1 MLLSD
6 TGASFAKTTVTQL
19 RDYPEWHRGRRR
31 YAIWMIPINCPSVLA
46 YIDQVT
52 ASLADLLHPSR
63 RQPHITLFVCGFE
76 GERVRYDDDFTPV
89 QLQRQLA
96 DLDRLELRPCELP
109 IGAPDSFASAA
120 FLPVGDPE
128 GHLACWREALAV
140 SCKEIRQAAYVPR
153 ITLGLYRRAVRA
165 QELRQRLA
173 QRPIPGLLSLPVKRL
188 EYATYASDDMFGP
201 LACRDRKSVVEVKT

>member
-6 TGASFAKTTVTQL
+6 TDASFAETTIAQL

-31 YAIWMIPINCPSVLA
+31 YAIWMIPINCPEVLA

-76 GERVRYDDDFTPV
+76 GESISHDDDFTPA

-96 DLDRLELRPCELP
+96 DLDRLALPPCELR

-120 FLPVGDPE
+120 FLSVGDPQ
-128 GHLACWREALAV
+128 GHLRRWREALAEDCREV
-140 SCKEIRQAAYVPR
+140 RQSIYVPHL
-153 ITLGLYRRAVRA
+153 TLGLYRQAIPA
-165 QELRQRLA
+165 AELRQRLA
-173 QRPIPGLLSLPVKRL
+173 LWSGPDTLPLSVERL
-188 EYATYASDDMFGP
+188 DYATYSSDDMFGP
-201 LACRDRKSVVEVKT
+201 LACQRQVWCRQP